1 MNTKPAF
8 FILLLL
14 HSLYCATAFSRPDDR
29 DQPIHITADT
39 AELNDKTGISIYR
52 GDVEMVQG
60 TTILTGDVITIHSP
74 DRKVNKVISIGDL
87 ATYQETTVN
96 GDIIY
101 AEAEEMLYNRV
112 ESKIELFR
120 RGKVTQQDNV
130 FRSEHIIYFI
140 EEELIDAGT
149 PKDRVNITIL
159 PDSDIFDKERKKKIK
174 NIPSSDTIDK
184 EAIENIKS
192 GVDLETVDKKELE
205 KLKND
210 SK

>member
-1 MNTKPAF
+1 MNNKLAICF
-8 FILLLL
+8 FAVLLCLN
-14 HSLYCATAFSRPDDR
+14 SATTFARPDDR
-29 DQPIHITADT
+29 DKPIHITADT

-74 DRKVNKVISIGDL
+74 DKKVNKVISIGDL
-87 ATYQETTVN
+87 ATYQETTTDGHVV
-96 GDIIY
+96 Y
-101 AEAEEMLYNRV
+101 AESEEMVYNRV

-159 PDSDIFDKERKKKIK
+159 PDSEIFDKEEKEEIKEKIEAADQ
-174 NIPSSDTIDK
+174 PDEATIK
-184 EAIENIKS
+184 EQIEN
-192 GVDLETVDKKELE
+192 LE
-205 KLKND
+205 ND
-210 SK
+210 QQ

>member
-1 MNTKPAF
+1 MNTKPVF

-74 DRKVNKVISIGDL
+74 DKKVNKVISIGNL
-87 ATYQETTVN
+87 ATYQETTVD

-101 AEAEEMLYNRV
+101 AEAEEMVYNRV
-112 ESKIELFR
+112 ENKIELFR
-120 RGKVTQQDNV
+120 RAKVTQQDNV
-130 FRSEHIIYFI
+130 FRSEHIIYLI

-174 NIPSSDTIDK
+174 NIPDSDTIDK
-184 EAIENIKS
+184 EAIDNIKS
-192 GVDLETVDKKELE
+192 GIDLEAVDKKELE

-210 SK
+210 SQ

>member
-1 MNTKPAF
+1 MNNKLAICSIVALF
-8 FILLLL
+8 SFY
-14 HSLYCATAFSRPDDR
+14 SATTIARPDDR
-29 DQPIHITADT
+29 DKPIHITADT

-74 DRKVNKVISIGDL
+74 DKKVNKVISIGDL
-87 ATYQETTVN
+87 ATYQETTTDGHVV
-96 GDIIY
+96 Y
-101 AEAEEMLYNRV
+101 AESEEMVYNRV

-120 RGKVTQQDNV
+120 RAKVTQQDNV

-159 PDSDIFDKERKKKIK
+159 PDSDIFDKEEKEKIK
-174 NIPSSDTIDK
+174 AVGEVNEEKIKKQAENLESENDK
-184 EAIENIKS
+184 Q
-192 GVDLETVDKKELE
+192 
-205 KLKND
+205 
-210 SK
+210 